1 MIITHKIAALTATL
15 TSALSLLAAPA
26 MAFTVGATNDIQTL
40 RNNLLGAHT
49 DGLSNFSISLTGH
62 PTASGTFTNDPFGMI
77 SGVVLGTGNVTQI
90 PGQNRYDNGNISGGG
105 SDFSTDFPPTG
116 PAGDFTQLNLSF
128 FADSTVE
135 KLYFEY
141 VFASEEFL
149 EFGGSE
155 YNDDF
160 ELLLN
165 GINFAKLSDGKAVTI
180 NNLVP
185 QQNNRLTDHPDYIN
199 NPSWVGIVANILR
212 LDGFTK
218 VLRFEGLLNKNQTN
232 VLSIN
237 IKDVGDGKLDSAV
250 FIKGGSVGTVPP
262 GWVPSPTPSPEPTPS
277 PTPSPEPT
285 PSPTTSPEP
294 TPSPT
299 TSPEPT
305 PSPTTSPEPTP
316 SPTTPPEP
324 VPEPMTVG
332 GLMAGGAMLAAA
344 RKLRDRRK

>member
-26 MAFTVGATNDIQTL
+26 MAFSVGATNDIETL
-40 RNNLLGAHT
+40 KNNLLGSYT
-49 DGLSNFSISLTGH
+49 GLSNFSVSITGN
-62 PTASGTFTNDPFGMI
+62 PAASGIFTNDPFGLI

-90 PGQNRYDNGNISGGG
+90 PGQNRRDNENLGG
-105 SDFSTDFPPTG
+105 SDVSTDFG
-116 PAGDFTQLNLSF
+116 VLGELGDLTELNLSF
-128 FADSTVE
+128 FADSTAE
-135 KLYFEY
+135 KLFFQY

-149 EFGGSE
+149 EYGGSR
-155 YNDDF
+155 YNDQF

-165 GINFAKLSDGKAVTI
+165 GTNLAKLSDGKAVTI

-185 QQNNRLTDHPDYIN
+185 QPNNRSTDHPDYIN
-199 NPSWVGIVANILR
+199 NPSWIGIAANIIK

-218 VLRFEGLLNKNQTN
+218 VLGFEGLLNKNQTN
-232 VLSIN
+232 VLSIR

-262 GWVPSPTPSPEPTPS
+262 EPVPTPTTSPEPS
-277 PTPSPEPT
+277 

-294 TPSPT
+294 SPSPT
-299 TSPEPT
+299 TS
-305 PSPTTSPEPTP
+305 
-316 SPTTPPEP
+316 PEP

-332 GLMAGGAMLAAA
+332 GLMAGGAMLAAG